1 MGLRTASAKL
11 CAAKAWRMSADV
23 TGPRVS
29 VASFLML
36 YGARV
41 QPPIGIGLSDGG
53 NGGDIAWT
61 R

>member
-1 MGLRTASAKL
+1 MGRCTASAKL
-11 CAAKAWRMSADV
+11 YTAKAWRMSAGV

-36 YGARV
+36 HGARV
-41 QPPIGIGLSDGG
+41 QPPIGIGGSDRG
-53 NGGDIAWT
+53 NGGDIAGT